1 MEEVHKLVPGKMIRY
16 VVNTNH
22 HMAYAGGLRTYFSQ
36 GTTVVTHQSN
46 RDYYVDILFSPFP
59 RTVDPDRM
67 TIFNPMYMISRRPP
81 PIETVGGTTMMGK
94 YVISDDERQ
103 LQIWH
108 VQDMAYEVGETY
120 LKIPGPSLARG
131 NHSADMLMAYL
142 PKEKILINADLYVPP
157 EPGAKPPL
165 PTAGMRTL
173 YLNMKKLELDVAQH
187 VSIVGHRVGSNDEF
201 VKLVGN
207 AQ

>member
-1 MEEVHKLVPGKMIRY
+1 MIRY

-36 GTTVVTHQSN
+36 GTTVVTHESN
-46 RDYYVDILFSPFP
+46 RDYYVGILFSPFP
-59 RTVDPDRM
+59 RTLAPDRM
-67 TIFNPMYMISRRPP
+67 SIFNPMYMISRRPP
-81 PIETVGGTTMMGK
+81 PIQTVGGTTMMGGT
-94 YVISDDERQ
+94 VISDDERQ
-103 LQIWH
+103 MQIWH
-108 VQDMAYEVGETY
+108 VQDMAYEVGESY

-131 NHSADMLMAYL
+131 NHSADMLMVYL

-157 EPGAKPPL
+157 EPGAKPTP

-173 YLNMKKLELDVAQH
+173 NLNMKKLKFDVAQH
-187 VSIVGHRVGSNDEF
+187 VSIAGPRVGSNDEF
-201 VKLVGN
+201 IKLIGS

>member
-1 MEEVHKLVPGKMIRY
+1 MS
-16 VVNTNH
+16 
-22 HMAYAGGLRTYFSQ
+22 TY
-36 GTTVVTHQSN
+36 
-46 RDYYVDILFSPFP
+46 
-59 RTVDPDRM
+59 
-67 TIFNPMYMISRRPP
+67 NPMYYISRRPP
-81 PIETVGGTTMMGK
+81 PIETVGGTTSIGK

-108 VQDMAYEVGETY
+108 VQDMAYEVGESY
-120 LKIPGPSLARG
+120 LKIPGPSLSRG

-142 PKEKILINADLYVPP
+142 PKEKILINADLYSQAG
-157 EPGAKPPL
+157 EKPAV

-173 YLNMKKLELDVAQH
+173 YLNMQKLDLDVAQH
-187 VSIVGHRVGSNDEF
+187 VSIVGQRVGSNEEF